1 MYESSVETANLKAQY
16 ATQFADDLDNSLREQ
31 ERIAAE
37 ITALEGRL
45 SELRRGHALLFG
57 VARPLDFKK
66 STEWTGQ
73 QISVGRAE
81 SADPASAAH
90 QGTLLENHHAPDA
103 PKIHITR
110 SRKSPTLG
118 DTMVDLLNQCGD
130 PQSVTEITE
139 ALMRSRPERKAKKTV
154 IRTTLENLVAKGR
167 VERIK
172 RDRAVFYSPA
182 GASS

>member
-57 VARPLDFKK
+57 VARPLDSKK
-66 STEWTGQ
+66 STESTAM
-73 QISVGRAE
+73 QIDVGRAE
-81 SADPASAAH
+81 ADAPTSAAH
-90 QGTLLENHHAPDA
+90 RGSWPESYHAPEPLKINTA
-103 PKIHITR
+103 P

-172 RDRAVFYSPA
+172 QDRAVFYSPA
-182 GASS
+182 KASS